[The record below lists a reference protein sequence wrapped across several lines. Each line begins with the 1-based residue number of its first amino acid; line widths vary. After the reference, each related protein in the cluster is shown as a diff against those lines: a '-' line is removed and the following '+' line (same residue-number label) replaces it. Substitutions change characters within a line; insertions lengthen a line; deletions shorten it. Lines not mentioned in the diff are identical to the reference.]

1 MSDLIF
7 TIQAVAPVFL
17 IIFLGRFLRRRHWI
31 DDAFL
36 KTASR
41 LVFNVSLPALIFL
54 QLASVDLTAVMDWAM
69 IGYVYG
75 GTLVSF
81 GLAWILAV
89 HLTTDPGDRS
99 AFIQGSFRG
108 NYAIIGLAMIAS
120 VYGNNQLG
128 VASVMLAFVLPL
140 YNFLA
145 VIALTV
151 PMKTGP
157 ADPIGIAKDIV
168 GNPLILAVIAAWPVA
183 FFQIPVPDV
192 VARTG
197 GYLAALTLPLALI
210 GIGGSLAN
218 RLTGDGSRL
227 AMWATFMKVFFM
239 PALLTAGAVGF
250 GYTGSSLL
258 ILFIVFGS
266 PTAVVSFIM
275 AESMGANSRLA
286 GHIIALSTVA
296 SSITLAA
303 GIYVFKF
310 LKWL

>member
-1 MSDLIF
+1 MSDLLF

-17 IIFLGRFLRRRHWI
+17 IIFLGRFLRRRCWI

-54 QLASVDLTAVMDWAM
+54 QLASLDLTAVIDWGM
-69 IGYVYG
+69 IGYVYV

-81 GLAWILAV
+81 GLVWILAV
-89 HLTTDPGDRS
+89 RLTNDPGDRS

-120 VYGNNQLG
+120 VYGDDHLG
-128 VASVMLAFVLPL
+128 AASVMLAFVLPL
-140 YNFLA
+140 YNLLA
-145 VIALTV
+145 VMALTV
-151 PMKTGP
+151 PMKTGS
-157 ADPIGIAKDIV
+157 AVSFKIAKDIV

-183 FFQIPVPDV
+183 FFQVPVPDV
-192 VARTG
+192 VAKTG
-197 GYLAALTLPLALI
+197 SYLAALTLPLALI
-210 GIGGSLAN
+210 GIGGSLVS

-227 AMWATFMKVFFM
+227 ARWATFMKVFFT

-275 AESMGANSRLA
+275 AQSMGANSRLA
-286 GHIIALSTVA
+286 GHIIAMSTVA

-303 GIYVFKF
+303 GIYVFKL